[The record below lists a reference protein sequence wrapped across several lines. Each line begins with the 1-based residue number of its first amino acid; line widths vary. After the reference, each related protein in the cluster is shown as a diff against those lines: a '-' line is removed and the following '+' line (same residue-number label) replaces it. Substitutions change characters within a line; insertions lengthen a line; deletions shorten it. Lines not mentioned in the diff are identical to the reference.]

1 MPRITS
7 PKGLAINNRG
17 FITLSFLRLLIAFGY
32 WKRGRGSEPGIRS
45 LSKPEPKSMPPLECG
60 PAFYLLRAITALE
73 NAITF
78 RINVTSLG
86 KDCCPIVNSFEKK
99 FILKKDLIARLGLSI
114 NPRVP

>member
-7 PKGLAINNRG
+7 PKGIAINNRG

-32 WKRGRGSEPGIRS
+32 WKREGGQNRGIRS

-73 NAITF
+73 NAIT
-78 RINVTSLG
+78 
-86 KDCCPIVNSFEKK
+86 
-99 FILKKDLIARLGLSI
+99 
-114 NPRVP
+114 